1 MIAATAHTASTGTD
15 WVGTLLSYWW
25 LALIF
30 GGAAL
35 EWMGETFNV
44 GLSALHRR
52 SKVRHKRQMAL
63 KRMELEIAQAKAGII
78 PSSLP
83 TPGPC
88 VHRNVIPVVAADESV
103 TAWLCKSC
111 DAQLPADWAVR
122 EEDL

>member
-1 MIAATAHTASTGTD
+1 MSAATAHAGNGTD
-15 WVGTLLSYWW
+15 WFSTLLSYWW

-30 GGAAL
+30 GGVAL
-35 EWMGETFNV
+35 EWIGETLDV

-52 SKVRHKRQMAL
+52 SKLRHKRQMAL
-63 KRMELEIAQAKAGII
+63 KRVELQIAQAHAGII

-88 VHRNVIPVVAADESV
+88 VHRNVVPVVADETV
-103 TAWLCKSC
+103 TAWLCRSC